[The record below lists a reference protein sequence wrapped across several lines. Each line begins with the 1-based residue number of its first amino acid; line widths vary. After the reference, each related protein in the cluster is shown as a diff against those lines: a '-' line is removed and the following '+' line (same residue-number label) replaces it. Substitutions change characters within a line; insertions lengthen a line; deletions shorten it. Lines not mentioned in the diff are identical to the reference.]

1 MIIKTGLKKLDDILG
16 GGLRNGTIIDIF
28 GPSSSGKTQLALQIA
43 ANTLS
48 EGGSILYQDTTGSF
62 RPERLVE
69 ILKSKGLDSTLL
81 DNMTVG
87 RITNTAE
94 QINSLSKIESKFSL
108 IIIDNIT
115 DLFSFEYSKD
125 DQVLEK
131 TTKFARYMRQL
142 SQIAREKKIPILIVN
157 MVRKIDDNEQENLDS
172 IISLYTHIKIRM
184 AKNLTKYQGQ
194 VFINPAKKNQFSYTI
209 TKEGVLEVTEAI

>member
-1 MIIKTGLKKLDDILG
+1 MIRTGLEKLDDILG

-28 GPSSSGKTQLALQIA
+28 GPSGSGKTQLTLQIA
-43 ANTLS
+43 ANALS
-48 EGGSILYQDTTGSF
+48 EGGNILYQDTTGNF

-69 ILKSKGLDSTLL
+69 ILDSKGLDSTLL

-94 QINSLSKIESKFSL
+94 QINSLSKIENFSL

-131 TTKFARYMRQL
+131 TTKFAKYMRQL
-142 SQIAREKKIPILIVN
+142 SQIAREKKIPILVVN

-184 AKNLTKYQGQ
+184 TKNSTKYQCR
-194 VFINPAKKNQFSYTI
+194 VFIDPAKKNQFSYKI
-209 TKEGVLEVTEAI
+209 TKEGVIEVTEAI

>member
-1 MIIKTGLKKLDDILG
+1 MIKTGLKKLDDILG

-28 GPSSSGKTQLALQIA
+28 GPSGSGKTQLTLQIA

-69 ILKSKGLDSTLL
+69 ILKSKGLDLTLL

-94 QINSLSKIESKFSL
+94 QINSLSKIESNFSL

-131 TTKFARYMRQL
+131 TTRFAKYMRQL
-142 SQIAREKKIPILIVN
+142 SQIAREKKTPILIVN

-184 AKNLTKYQGQ
+184 AKNSTKYQGQ
-194 VFINPAKKNQFSYTI
+194 VFIDPAKKNQFSYTI
-209 TKEGVLEVTEAI
+209 TKEGVIEVTEAI